1 MTGSPTVVAFIVAA
15 LAAAGIGAL
24 GVAVAPR
31 PDRRRRRSRPQRA
44 AHQSQIVAALVVAT
58 VVLFTTRWLIGAAA
72 AGLLV
77 GGWRWLFVV
86 SDAEAERAKVQAI
99 AKWLEDLR
107 DVVRRSSVG
116 VETALEMVAENAHG
130 VLAGSFDRFVLRR
143 RQGVRVSVALGE
155 LADSVAHPTFDAAAA
170 AIVLVVD
177 GAAGGGRLYDTLD
190 ELAMA
195 ARDES
200 RAREEIDR
208 IRRTYQRA
216 MRRLVVMTVLFV
228 AGLYTFAGNLVAPY
242 RSAAGQTWLII
253 PCALWAVCLIW
264 LRRLT
269 RYDLGAR
276 YRLRQPDTERA

>member
-1 MTGSPTVVAFIVAA
+1 MTGSPTLVAFIVAA
-15 LAAAGIGAL
+15 LAAAGISAL
-24 GVAVAPR
+24 GVAVAPQ
-31 PDRRRRRSRPQRA
+31 PDRRRRRPRSQLA
-44 AHQSQIVAALVVAT
+44 AHQSQVVAAVVVAM
-58 VVLFTTRWLIGAAA
+58 VVLFTTRWLVGAAA
-72 AGLLV
+72 SALLV
-77 GGWRWLFVV
+77 GAWRWLFVV
-86 SDAEAERAKVQAI
+86 SDADMERAKVQAI

-116 VETALEMVAENAHG
+116 VETALEMVADNAHG
-130 VLAGSFDRFVLRR
+130 VLAGPFDRFVLRR
-143 RQGVRVSVALGE
+143 RQGVRVVVALGE
-155 LADSVAHPTFDAAAA
+155 LADSVEHPTFDAAAA

-195 ARDES
+195 ARDEI

-216 MRRLVVMTVLFV
+216 MRRLVVLTVLFV
-228 AGLYTFAGNLVAPY
+228 AGLDAFAGNLVAPY
-242 RSAAGQTWLII
+242 RSAAGQAWLII
-253 PCALWAVCLIW
+253 PCTLWAICLIW

-269 RYDLGAR
+269 HYDLGVR